1 MRTAILMVLFTTFSL
16 VVFAQ
21 EKKQP
26 KLFGDKKQ
34 LEELRKDSSFQF
46 DISPKFREQLPFEK
60 FKDTTLSWDSDKYN
74 DGKFYLDSTYSEA
87 ILAPM
92 PIAGSRT
99 IRNYHNMPIAVP
111 DSSVEYYI
119 KEKRINII
127 NPLEYNEFRYPNHP
141 ESNQKNGSNP
151 SKK

>member
-1 MRTAILMVLFTTFSL
+1 MRAAILMVLFTTFSL

-46 DISPKFREQLPFEK
+46 DISPKFKEQLPFEK

-74 DGKFYLDSTYSEA
+74 EGKFYLDTTHSET

-92 PIAGSRT
+92 PIAGSRE

-127 NPLEYNEFRYPNHP
+127 NPLEFKEPQNKNHP
-141 ESNQKNGSNP
+141 ESKKENGNP
-151 SKK
+151 RPEK